1 MLIILN
7 RCSPM
12 AFYHSVKS
20 FYSVH
25 GTVNYA
31 EENESPSDENFID
44 IVELPPPVN
53 ELTDEEDFDD
63 EILDDENRN
72 LTIIL

>member
-1 MLIILN
+1 MDGRISDEEFRLILDELN
-7 RCSPM
+7 KCFPM

-20 FYSVH
+20 FYSVN

-44 IVELPPPVN
+44 IVEIPPPVN
-53 ELTDEEDFDD
+53 ELTDEED
-63 EILDDENRN
+63 LDD
-72 LTIIL
+72 